1 MYHGIKA
8 VEAKGNHLLVL
19 QFDNKDRRVFDVKPL
34 LSIGRFRELS
44 DLEQFKKVAI
54 AFDTITWEN
63 GLDLDPEYLYDK
75 SRTMECEPS
84 A

>member
-1 MYHGIKA
+1 VYHGIKA

-19 QFDNKDRRVFDVKPL
+19 QFDNEDRRVFDVKPL

-54 AFDTITWEN
+54 AFDTIAWEN